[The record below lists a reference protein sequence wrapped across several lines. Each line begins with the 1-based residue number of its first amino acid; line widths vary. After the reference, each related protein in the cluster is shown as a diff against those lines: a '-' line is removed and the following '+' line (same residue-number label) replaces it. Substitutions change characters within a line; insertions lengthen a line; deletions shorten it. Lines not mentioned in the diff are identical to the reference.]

1 MGSVH
6 AIKKWSRKTDN
17 TEIRYLQPKYVC
29 HGRRA
34 SIPCTGQQSFSQR
47 RVDPV
52 IMEEVYAYLDT
63 LQTVDLSPKI
73 NAMQGKIEK
82 NIEVDI
88 KEVKAQIAKAE
99 NELDVLNDEIV
110 KTLTNES
117 NFTSAQLYKIIT
129 KKEDEIEKLM
139 LSERELEKEL
149 SVRLREVNTF
159 VEHKEMI
166 ANWRNEL
173 ESSEVEVQRMFL
185 SNLIESVVLSKDKID
200 VNFRF
205 DLFDLE

>member
-1 MGSVH
+1 
-6 AIKKWSRKTDN
+6 
-17 TEIRYLQPKYVC
+17 
-29 HGRRA
+29 
-34 SIPCTGQQSFSQR
+34 
-47 RVDPV
+47 
-52 IMEEVYAYLDT
+52 MEEVYAYLDT

-73 NAMQGKIEK
+73 NAMQGKIQK

-159 VEHKEMI
+159 VERKEMI